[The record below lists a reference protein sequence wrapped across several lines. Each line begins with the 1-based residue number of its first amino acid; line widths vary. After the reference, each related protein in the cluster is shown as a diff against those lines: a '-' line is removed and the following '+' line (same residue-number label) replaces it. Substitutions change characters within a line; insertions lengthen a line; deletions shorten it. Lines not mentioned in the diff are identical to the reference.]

1 MAKKDKIEIGK
12 TYYLYGEY
20 EVKVEKSKS
29 VKDNLYFVKF
39 LTEEGKKYF
48 DGDLLIVNA
57 SSLLTEYKPQKPVEE
72 IFKELTIYG

>member
-1 MAKKDKIEIGK
+1 MAKKDKIEVGK
-12 TYYLYGEY
+12 KYWLYGEY
-20 EVKVEKSKS
+20 EVKVEKAKS

-57 SSLLTEYKPQKPVEE
+57 SSLLADYKPPKPLEE
-72 IFKELTIYG
+72 IFKELTIYE